1 MNQKDSRRH
10 LRWIW
15 HIWRERKGLI
25 LLLFFLTLLSSLVAV
40 SYPYLTKL
48 LIDMLQKLIESQP
61 GLAQIRAETWRL
73 AGLFILVG
81 ITGLIASLFP
91 GIRGA
96 VNVVFEHLIRMK
108 YFKKVLEKDYQ
119 FFARFRSGDIVTRL
133 TDDLYDFPKL
143 GWFLCSGIFRAVE
156 SISKVLFCLAAM
168 FFINI
173 KLTLLSLIPLPLTIL
188 VFYIVQ
194 DRIYDTFRRN
204 QEAISDINSQ
214 LEQSFSGVRI
224 IKAYA
229 CEAKYRRFF
238 SDALQRRF
246 TTEMAVVKLGT
257 VLDMIYMYIDYIAQ
271 LVVIFA
277 GGYMAVR
284 GDISIGT
291 FYAFYNYLG
300 MLIYPILDIPQLFVS
315 GKRAFVNID
324 RLEELARFSAVS
336 ASDTTGPASSP
347 QASAASS
354 SSAAMAPASAG
365 AETPTV
371 TASAASDEPKPDSA
385 PQATAA
391 ATPTFQSL
399 SLEAVYFHYPD
410 RQSPALSGISLSV
423 EPGERIAIL
432 GPVGS
437 GKSTLLKLMA
447 GLLPP
452 ERGRILINGKAR
464 SEFSQETLSRLISYV
479 PQEALLFSGTIR
491 DNVAF
496 GKAGAGQEISPE
508 DFEEA
513 VRIAQMKREIEAF
526 ALGDKTML
534 GQRGISL
541 SGGQKQRLAIAR
553 ALARKAQ
560 VLLLDDITASL
571 DAANEDLLWQ
581 ALTEHYRNMT
591 CLVVSHRL
599 STLQYVDRILFLDQ
613 GKIQALGR
621 HEDLQ
626 DYSPAY
632 RAFIQEH
639 MKGEK

>member
-1 MNQKDSRRH
+1 MTPKTGTAQPNDTLRH

-15 HIWRERKGLI
+15 HIWRERKALI
-25 LLLFFLTLLSSLVAV
+25 FLLFFLTLLSSLVAV
-40 SYPYLTKL
+40 TYPYLTKL
-48 LIDMLQKLIESQP
+48 LIDMLQRLIESQP
-61 GLAQIRAETWRL
+61 SLAQVTKETWRL
-73 AGLFILVG
+73 AGLFIAVG
-81 ITGLIASLFP
+81 LTGLVASLFP

-108 YFKKVLEKDYQ
+108 YFKIVLEKDYR
-119 FFARFRSGDIVTRL
+119 FFARFRSGDLVTRL
-133 TDDLYDFPKL
+133 TDDIYDFPKL

-168 FFINI
+168 FLING

-188 VFYIVQ
+188 VYYIVQ

-214 LEQSFSGVRI
+214 LELSFSGVRI

-229 CEAKYRRFF
+229 CEQKYRRFF
-238 SDALQRRF
+238 SDALQHRF
-246 TTEMAVVKLGT
+246 STEMAVIKLGT

-284 GDISIGT
+284 GYITIGT
-291 FYAFYNYLG
+291 FYAFYTYLG

-324 RLEELARFSAVS
+324 RLEELAQGTAPSDQSRLREDQNEGHASTIHFQNLTVNSVRF
-336 ASDTTGPASSP
+336 
-347 QASAASS
+347 Q
-354 SSAAMAPASAG
+354 
-365 AETPTV
+365 
-371 TASAASDEPKPDSA
+371 
-385 PQATAA
+385 
-391 ATPTFQSL
+391 
-399 SLEAVYFHYPD
+399 YPD
-410 RQSPALSGISLSV
+410 RETPALLDLSLSV
-423 EPGERIAIL
+423 QRGERLAIL

-452 ERGRILINGKAR
+452 ERGHILINGKPR
-464 SEFSQETLSRLISYV
+464 SEYAPLALANLIAYV

-491 DNVAF
+491 ENVAF
-496 GKAGAGQEISPE
+496 GSPGLGMELSQEAF
-508 DFEEA
+508 DEA
-513 VRIAQMKREIEAF
+513 ITIAQMKREIESF
-526 ALGDKTML
+526 ALKDKTIL
-534 GQRGISL
+534 GQRGVSL

-560 VLLLDDITASL
+560 ILLLDDITASL

-581 ALTEHYRNMT
+581 ALTEGYQDMT

-599 STLQYVDRILFLDQ
+599 STLQYVDRILFLNQ
-613 GKIQALGR
+613 GNIQALGR
-621 HEDLQ
+621 HEELIETN
-626 DYSPAY
+626 PAY

-639 MKGEK
+639 MKKEM

>member
-284 GDISIGT
+284 GDVSIGT

-347 QASAASS
+347 QASAAS
-354 SSAAMAPASAG
+354 
-365 AETPTV
+365 TL
-371 TASAASDEPKPDSA
+371 
-385 PQATAA
+385 
-391 ATPTFQSL
+391 TFQSL
-399 SLEAVYFHYPD
+399 SLENVYFHYPD

-513 VRIAQMKREIEAF
+513 VCIAQMKREIEAF

-621 HEDLQ
+621 HEELQ
-626 DYSPAY
+626 DSSPAY

>member
-347 QASAASS
+347 QASAAS
-354 SSAAMAPASAG
+354 
-365 AETPTV
+365 
-371 TASAASDEPKPDSA
+371 
-385 PQATAA
+385 
-391 ATPTFQSL
+391 TPTFQSL
-399 SLEAVYFHYPD
+399 SLENVYFHYPD

-621 HEDLQ
+621 HEELQ
-626 DYSPAY
+626 DSSSAY

>member
-347 QASAASS
+347 QASAAS
-354 SSAAMAPASAG
+354 
-365 AETPTV
+365 TL
-371 TASAASDEPKPDSA
+371 
-385 PQATAA
+385 
-391 ATPTFQSL
+391 TFQSL
-399 SLEAVYFHYPD
+399 SLENVYFHYSD

-621 HEDLQ
+621 HEELQ
-626 DYSPAY
+626 DSSSAY

>member
-1 MNQKDSRRH
+1 
-10 LRWIW
+10 
-15 HIWRERKGLI
+15 
-25 LLLFFLTLLSSLVAV
+25 
-40 SYPYLTKL
+40 
-48 LIDMLQKLIESQP
+48 
-61 GLAQIRAETWRL
+61 
-73 AGLFILVG
+73 
-81 ITGLIASLFP
+81 
-91 GIRGA
+91 
-96 VNVVFEHLIRMK
+96 
-108 YFKKVLEKDYQ
+108 
-119 FFARFRSGDIVTRL
+119 
-133 TDDLYDFPKL
+133 
-143 GWFLCSGIFRAVE
+143 
-156 SISKVLFCLAAM
+156 
-168 FFINI
+168 
-173 KLTLLSLIPLPLTIL
+173 
-188 VFYIVQ
+188 
-194 DRIYDTFRRN
+194 
-204 QEAISDINSQ
+204 
-214 LEQSFSGVRI
+214 
-224 IKAYA
+224 
-229 CEAKYRRFF
+229 
-238 SDALQRRF
+238 
-246 TTEMAVVKLGT
+246 
-257 VLDMIYMYIDYIAQ
+257 MIYMYIDYIAQ

-284 GDISIGT
+284 GDVSIGT

-347 QASAASS
+347 QASAAS
-354 SSAAMAPASAG
+354 
-365 AETPTV
+365 TL
-371 TASAASDEPKPDSA
+371 
-385 PQATAA
+385 
-391 ATPTFQSL
+391 TFQSL
-399 SLEAVYFHYPD
+399 SLENVYFHYPD

-621 HEDLQ
+621 HEELQ
-626 DYSPAY
+626 DSSPAY

>member
-347 QASAASS
+347 QASAAS
-354 SSAAMAPASAG
+354 
-365 AETPTV
+365 TL
-371 TASAASDEPKPDSA
+371 
-385 PQATAA
+385 
-391 ATPTFQSL
+391 TFQSL
-399 SLEAVYFHYPD
+399 SLENVYFHYPD

-621 HEDLQ
+621 HEELQ
-626 DYSPAY
+626 DSSPAY

>member
-347 QASAASS
+347 QASAAS
-354 SSAAMAPASAG
+354 
-365 AETPTV
+365 TL
-371 TASAASDEPKPDSA
+371 
-385 PQATAA
+385 
-391 ATPTFQSL
+391 TFQSL
-399 SLEAVYFHYPD
+399 SLENVYFHYPD

-513 VRIAQMKREIEAF
+513 VCIAQMKREIEAF

-621 HEDLQ
+621 HEELQ
-626 DYSPAY
+626 DSSPAY

>member
-324 RLEELARFSAVS
+324 RLEELARFSTVS

-347 QASAASS
+347 QASAAS
-354 SSAAMAPASAG
+354 
-365 AETPTV
+365 TL
-371 TASAASDEPKPDSA
+371 
-385 PQATAA
+385 
-391 ATPTFQSL
+391 TFQSL
-399 SLEAVYFHYPD
+399 SLENVYFHYPD

-513 VRIAQMKREIEAF
+513 VCIAQMKREIEAF

-621 HEDLQ
+621 HEELQ
-626 DYSPAY
+626 DSSPAY

>member
-1 MNQKDSRRH
+1 MTPKTGTAQPNDTLRH

-15 HIWRERKGLI
+15 HIWRERKALI
-25 LLLFFLTLLSSLVAV
+25 FLLFFLTLLSSLVAV
-40 SYPYLTKL
+40 TYPYLTKL
-48 LIDMLQKLIESQP
+48 LIDMLQRLIESQP
-61 GLAQIRAETWRL
+61 SLAQVTKETWRL
-73 AGLFILVG
+73 AGLFIAVG
-81 ITGLIASLFP
+81 LTGLVASLFP

-108 YFKKVLEKDYQ
+108 YFKIVLEKDYR
-119 FFARFRSGDIVTRL
+119 FFARFRSGDLVTRL
-133 TDDLYDFPKL
+133 TDDIYDFPKL

-168 FFINI
+168 FLING

-188 VFYIVQ
+188 VYYIVQ

-214 LEQSFSGVRI
+214 LELSFSGVRI

-229 CEAKYRRFF
+229 CEQKYRRFF
-238 SDALQRRF
+238 SDALQHRF
-246 TTEMAVVKLGT
+246 STEMAVIKLGT

-284 GDISIGT
+284 GYITIGT
-291 FYAFYNYLG
+291 FYAFYTYLG

-324 RLEELARFSAVS
+324 RLEELAQGTAP
-336 ASDTTGPASSP
+336 SDQSRLREDQNEG
-347 QASAASS
+347 QAS
-354 SSAAMAPASAG
+354 
-365 AETPTV
+365 TIHFQILTV
-371 TASAASDEPKPDSA
+371 DSVR
-385 PQATAA
+385 
-391 ATPTFQSL
+391 FQ
-399 SLEAVYFHYPD
+399 YPD
-410 RQSPALSGISLSV
+410 RETPALLDLSLSV
-423 EPGERIAIL
+423 QRGERLAIL

-452 ERGRILINGKAR
+452 ERGHILINGKPR
-464 SEFSQETLSRLISYV
+464 SEYAPLALANLIAYV

-491 DNVAF
+491 ENVAF
-496 GKAGAGQEISPE
+496 GSPGQGMELSQ
-508 DFEEA
+508 EA
-513 VRIAQMKREIEAF
+513 FDEAITIAQMKREIESF
-526 ALGDKTML
+526 ALKDKTIL
-534 GQRGISL
+534 GQRGVSL

-560 VLLLDDITASL
+560 ILLLDDITASL

-581 ALTEHYRNMT
+581 ALTEGYQDMT

-599 STLQYVDRILFLDQ
+599 STLQYVDRILFLNQ
-613 GKIQALGR
+613 GNIQALGR
-621 HEDLQ
+621 HEELMETN
-626 DYSPAY
+626 PAY

-639 MKGEK
+639 MKKEM

>member
-1 MNQKDSRRH
+1 MTPKTGTAQPNDTLRH

-15 HIWRERKGLI
+15 HIWRERKALI
-25 LLLFFLTLLSSLVAV
+25 FLLFFLTLLSSLVAV
-40 SYPYLTKL
+40 TYPYLTKL
-48 LIDMLQKLIESQP
+48 LIDMLQRLIESQP
-61 GLAQIRAETWRL
+61 SLAQVTKETWRL
-73 AGLFILVG
+73 AGLFIAVG
-81 ITGLIASLFP
+81 LTGLVASLFP

-108 YFKKVLEKDYQ
+108 YFKIVLEKDYR

-133 TDDLYDFPKL
+133 TDDIYDFPKL

-168 FFINI
+168 FLING

-188 VFYIVQ
+188 VYYIVQ

-214 LEQSFSGVRI
+214 LELSFSGVRI

-229 CEAKYRRFF
+229 CGQKYRRFF
-238 SDALQRRF
+238 SDALQHRF
-246 TTEMAVVKLGT
+246 STEMAVIKLGT

-284 GDISIGT
+284 GYITIGT
-291 FYAFYNYLG
+291 FYAFYTYLG

-315 GKRAFVNID
+315 SKRAFVNID
-324 RLEELARFSAVS
+324 RLEELAQGTAP
-336 ASDTTGPASSP
+336 SDQSRLREDQNEG
-347 QASAASS
+347 QAS
-354 SSAAMAPASAG
+354 
-365 AETPTV
+365 TILFQNLTV
-371 TASAASDEPKPDSA
+371 DSVR
-385 PQATAA
+385 
-391 ATPTFQSL
+391 FQ
-399 SLEAVYFHYPD
+399 YPD
-410 RQSPALSGISLSV
+410 RETPALLDLSLSV
-423 EPGERIAIL
+423 QRGERLAIL

-452 ERGRILINGKAR
+452 ERGHILINGKPR
-464 SEFSQETLSRLISYV
+464 SEYAPLALANLIAYV

-491 DNVAF
+491 ENVAF
-496 GKAGAGQEISPE
+496 GSPGPGMELSQEAF
-508 DFEEA
+508 DEA
-513 VRIAQMKREIEAF
+513 ITIAQMKREIESF
-526 ALGDKTML
+526 ALKDKTIL
-534 GQRGISL
+534 GQRGVSL

-560 VLLLDDITASL
+560 ILLLDDITASL

-581 ALTEHYRNMT
+581 ALTEGYQDMT

-599 STLQYVDRILFLDQ
+599 STLQYVDRILFLNQ
-613 GKIQALGR
+613 GNIQALGR
-621 HEDLQ
+621 HEELMETN
-626 DYSPAY
+626 PAY

-639 MKGEK
+639 MKKEM

>member
-61 GLAQIRAETWRL
+61 DLAQIRAETWRL

-133 TDDLYDFPKL
+133 TDDLYEFPKL

-173 KLTLLSLIPLPLTIL
+173 KLTLLSLIPMPLTIL

-324 RLEELARFSAVS
+324 RLEDLARFPADS

-347 QASAASS
+347 QASAAS
-354 SSAAMAPASAG
+354 
-365 AETPTV
+365 TL
-371 TASAASDEPKPDSA
+371 
-385 PQATAA
+385 
-391 ATPTFQSL
+391 TFQSL
-399 SLEAVYFHYPD
+399 SLENVYFHYPD
-410 RQSPALSGISLSV
+410 RQSPALSGITLSV
-423 EPGERIAIL
+423 QPGERIAIL
-432 GPVGS
+432 GPVGA

-464 SEFSQETLSRLISYV
+464 SEYAQETLARLISYV

-491 DNVAF
+491 ENVAF
-496 GKAGAGQEISPE
+496 GKAGAGQDISPE
-508 DFEEA
+508 EFETA
-513 VRIAQMKREIEAF
+513 VSIAQMKREIEAF
-526 ALGDKTML
+526 ALGDKTVL

-621 HEDLQ
+621 HEELQ
-626 DYSPAY
+626 DSSPAY

>member
-1 MNQKDSRRH
+1 
-10 LRWIW
+10 
-15 HIWRERKGLI
+15 
-25 LLLFFLTLLSSLVAV
+25 
-40 SYPYLTKL
+40 
-48 LIDMLQKLIESQP
+48 
-61 GLAQIRAETWRL
+61 
-73 AGLFILVG
+73 
-81 ITGLIASLFP
+81 
-91 GIRGA
+91 
-96 VNVVFEHLIRMK
+96 
-108 YFKKVLEKDYQ
+108 
-119 FFARFRSGDIVTRL
+119 
-133 TDDLYDFPKL
+133 
-143 GWFLCSGIFRAVE
+143 
-156 SISKVLFCLAAM
+156 
-168 FFINI
+168 
-173 KLTLLSLIPLPLTIL
+173 
-188 VFYIVQ
+188 
-194 DRIYDTFRRN
+194 
-204 QEAISDINSQ
+204 
-214 LEQSFSGVRI
+214 
-224 IKAYA
+224 
-229 CEAKYRRFF
+229 
-238 SDALQRRF
+238 
-246 TTEMAVVKLGT
+246 
-257 VLDMIYMYIDYIAQ
+257 
-271 LVVIFA
+271 
-277 GGYMAVR
+277 
-284 GDISIGT
+284 
-291 FYAFYNYLG
+291 
-300 MLIYPILDIPQLFVS
+300 
-315 GKRAFVNID
+315 
-324 RLEELARFSAVS
+324 
-336 ASDTTGPASSP
+336 
-347 QASAASS
+347 
-354 SSAAMAPASAG
+354 MAPASAG

-371 TASAASDEPKPDSA
+371 TASAASDEP
-385 PQATAA
+385 
-391 ATPTFQSL
+391 TPTFQSL

-410 RQSPALSGISLSV
+410 RQSPALSGINLSV

-432 GPVGS
+432 GPVGA

-464 SEFSQETLSRLISYV
+464 SEYAQETLARLISYV

-491 DNVAF
+491 ENVAF
-496 GKAGAGQEISPE
+496 GKVGAGPEISPE
-508 DFEEA
+508 EFEEA

>member
-1 MNQKDSRRH
+1 MNQKNSRRH

-40 SYPYLTKL
+40 SFPYLTKL

-61 GLAQIRAETWRL
+61 DLAQIRAETWRL

-324 RLEELARFSAVS
+324 RLEDLARFPADS

-347 QASAASS
+347 QASAAS
-354 SSAAMAPASAG
+354 
-365 AETPTV
+365 TL
-371 TASAASDEPKPDSA
+371 
-385 PQATAA
+385 
-391 ATPTFQSL
+391 TFQSL
-399 SLEAVYFHYPD
+399 SLENVYFHYPD
-410 RQSPALSGISLSV
+410 RQSPALSGITLSV
-423 EPGERIAIL
+423 QPGERIAIL
-432 GPVGS
+432 GPVGA

-464 SEFSQETLSRLISYV
+464 SEYAQETLARLISYV

-491 DNVAF
+491 ENVAF
-496 GKAGAGQEISPE
+496 GKAGAGQDISPE
-508 DFEEA
+508 EFETA
-513 VRIAQMKREIEAF
+513 VSIAQMKREIEAF
-526 ALGDKTML
+526 ALGDKTVL

-621 HEDLQ
+621 HEELQ
-626 DYSPAY
+626 DSSPAY

>member
-284 GDISIGT
+284 GDVSIGT

-347 QASAASS
+347 QASAAS
-354 SSAAMAPASAG
+354 
-365 AETPTV
+365 TL
-371 TASAASDEPKPDSA
+371 
-385 PQATAA
+385 
-391 ATPTFQSL
+391 TFQSL
-399 SLEAVYFHYPD
+399 SLENVYFHYPD

-621 HEDLQ
+621 HEELQ
-626 DYSPAY
+626 DSSPAY

>member
-1 MNQKDSRRH
+1 MTPKTGTAQPNDTLRH

-15 HIWRERKGLI
+15 HIWRERKALI
-25 LLLFFLTLLSSLVAV
+25 FLLFFLTLLSSLVAV
-40 SYPYLTKL
+40 TYPYLTKL
-48 LIDMLQKLIESQP
+48 LIDMLQRLIESQP
-61 GLAQIRAETWRL
+61 SLAQVTKETWRL
-73 AGLFILVG
+73 AGLFIAVG
-81 ITGLIASLFP
+81 LTGLVASLFP

-108 YFKKVLEKDYQ
+108 YFKIVLEKDYR

-133 TDDLYDFPKL
+133 TDDIYDFPKL

-168 FFINI
+168 FLING

-188 VFYIVQ
+188 VYYIVQ

-214 LEQSFSGVRI
+214 LELSFSGVRI

-229 CEAKYRRFF
+229 CEQKYQRFF
-238 SDALQRRF
+238 SDALQHRF
-246 TTEMAVVKLGT
+246 STEMAVIKLGT

-284 GDISIGT
+284 GYITIGT
-291 FYAFYNYLG
+291 FYAFYTYLG

-324 RLEELARFSAVS
+324 RLEELAQGTAP
-336 ASDTTGPASSP
+336 SDQSRLREDQNEG
-347 QASAASS
+347 QAS
-354 SSAAMAPASAG
+354 
-365 AETPTV
+365 TIHFQNLTV
-371 TASAASDEPKPDSA
+371 DSVR
-385 PQATAA
+385 
-391 ATPTFQSL
+391 FQ
-399 SLEAVYFHYPD
+399 YPD
-410 RQSPALSGISLSV
+410 RETPALLDLSLSV
-423 EPGERIAIL
+423 QRGERLAIL

-452 ERGRILINGKAR
+452 ERGHILINGKPR
-464 SEFSQETLSRLISYV
+464 SEYAPLALANLIAYV

-491 DNVAF
+491 ENVAF
-496 GKAGAGQEISPE
+496 GSPGPGMELSQEAF
-508 DFEEA
+508 DEA
-513 VRIAQMKREIEAF
+513 ITIAQMKREIESF
-526 ALGDKTML
+526 ALKDKTIL
-534 GQRGISL
+534 GQRGVSL

-560 VLLLDDITASL
+560 ILLLDDITASL

-581 ALTEHYRNMT
+581 ALTEGYQDMT

-599 STLQYVDRILFLDQ
+599 STLQYVDRILFLNQ
-613 GKIQALGR
+613 GNIQALGR
-621 HEDLQ
+621 HEELMETN
-626 DYSPAY
+626 PAY

-639 MKGEK
+639 MKKEM

>member
-300 MLIYPILDIPQLFVS
+300 ILIYPILDIPQLFVS

-347 QASAASS
+347 QASAAS
-354 SSAAMAPASAG
+354 
-365 AETPTV
+365 TL
-371 TASAASDEPKPDSA
+371 
-385 PQATAA
+385 
-391 ATPTFQSL
+391 TFQSL
-399 SLEAVYFHYPD
+399 SLENVYFHYPD

-513 VRIAQMKREIEAF
+513 VCIAQMKREIEAF

-621 HEDLQ
+621 HEELQ
-626 DYSPAY
+626 DSSPAY

>member
-108 YFKKVLEKDYQ
+108 YLKKVLEKDYQ

-156 SISKVLFCLAAM
+156 SISKVLFCLAVM

-347 QASAASS
+347 QATSTA
-354 SSAAMAPASAG
+354 
-365 AETPTV
+365 
-371 TASAASDEPKPDSA
+371 TASVASDAS
-385 PQATAA
+385 TL
-391 ATPTFQSL
+391 TFQSL
-399 SLEAVYFHYPD
+399 SLENVYFHYPD

-621 HEDLQ
+621 HEELQ
-626 DYSPAY
+626 DSSPAY

>member
-347 QASAASS
+347 QASAAS
-354 SSAAMAPASAG
+354 
-365 AETPTV
+365 
-371 TASAASDEPKPDSA
+371 
-385 PQATAA
+385 
-391 ATPTFQSL
+391 TPTFQSL
-399 SLEAVYFHYPD
+399 SLENVYFHYPD

-526 ALGDKTML
+526 ALGDKTVL

-599 STLQYVDRILFLDQ
+599 STLQYVNRILFLDQ

-621 HEDLQ
+621 HEELQ
-626 DYSPAY
+626 DSSPAY

>member
-133 TDDLYDFPKL
+133 TDDLYEFPKL

-347 QASAASS
+347 QASAAS
-354 SSAAMAPASAG
+354 
-365 AETPTV
+365 TL
-371 TASAASDEPKPDSA
+371 
-385 PQATAA
+385 
-391 ATPTFQSL
+391 TFQSL
-399 SLEAVYFHYPD
+399 SLENVYFHYPD
-410 RQSPALSGISLSV
+410 RQSPALSGITLSV
-423 EPGERIAIL
+423 QPGERIAIL
-432 GPVGS
+432 GPVGA

-464 SEFSQETLSRLISYV
+464 SEYAQETLARLISYV

-491 DNVAF
+491 ENVAF
-496 GKAGAGQEISPE
+496 GKAGAGQDISPE
-508 DFEEA
+508 EFETA
-513 VRIAQMKREIEAF
+513 VSIAQMKREIEAF
-526 ALGDKTML
+526 ALGDKTVL

-621 HEDLQ
+621 HEELQ
-626 DYSPAY
+626 DSSPAY

>member
-300 MLIYPILDIPQLFVS
+300 ILIYPILDIPQLFVS

-347 QASAASS
+347 QASAAS
-354 SSAAMAPASAG
+354 
-365 AETPTV
+365 TL
-371 TASAASDEPKPDSA
+371 
-385 PQATAA
+385 
-391 ATPTFQSL
+391 TFQSL
-399 SLEAVYFHYPD
+399 SLENVYFHYPD

-513 VRIAQMKREIEAF
+513 VCIAQMKREIEAF
-526 ALGDKTML
+526 ALGDKTVL

-621 HEDLQ
+621 HEELQ
-626 DYSPAY
+626 DSSPAY